1 MEGMS
6 QTCRPLGC
14 RYTTAAERRQ
24 WAQRFSQS
32 GLTQK
37 AFVQQ
42 HGLKLSTLQLWL
54 AQSRSSA
61 AQVQRSSPSQTEPL
75 FREVKWA
82 GTRAGWAAEVVGPKG
97 TVLRLAHDVPGGL
110 LQELLRL
117 C

>member
-82 GTRAGWAAEVVGPKG
+82 GASAGWAAEVVGPKG